1 MPQYPFLSEKWM
13 VAARKIRDE
22 YGHKAPDVPPIAL
35 NLVVN
40 DVPFGD
46 GSLNAHI
53 DSSRGGLAL
62 DEGHLDKPDVSI
74 TTDYETAK
82 ALFVDQNPAAAMQ
95 AFMSGKI
102 RVQGDLTKLL
112 ALQDVAGTGS
122 AEDGLLVKEVAE
134 RVKAIT
140 KG

>member
-1 MPQYPFLSEKWM
+1 MAQYPFLSEKWIA
-13 VAARKIRDE
+13 AARKIRDE
-22 YGHKAPDVPPIAL
+22 YQHLATDVPPIAL

-40 DVPFGD
+40 EVPFGE

-53 DSSRGGLAL
+53 DSSSGGLAL
-62 DEGHLDKPDVSI
+62 DEGHVAKPDVSI
-74 TTDYETAK
+74 TTDYATAK

-102 RVQGDLTKLL
+102 RVQGDLGKLL
-112 ALQDVAGTGS
+112 ALQEVAGVGS
-122 AEDGLLVKEVAE
+122 AGDVSLAREIAD

-140 KG
+140 KV